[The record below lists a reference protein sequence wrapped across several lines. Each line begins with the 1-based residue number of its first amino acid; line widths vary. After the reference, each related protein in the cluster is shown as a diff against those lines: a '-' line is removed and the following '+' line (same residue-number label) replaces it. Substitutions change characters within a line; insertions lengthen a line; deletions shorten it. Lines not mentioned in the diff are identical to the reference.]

1 MFSAA
6 LNLAPGAASSLA
18 NAARGVGGTGN
29 NNSGS
34 TGGGI
39 GGGLGGMSFMSPLTD
54 AKNTMEKRLG
64 SVTGTINK
72 QDPNFDTKN
81 KPSSMVGPAGNHTIP
96 PGNRPYKSNV
106 DALSS
111 AGHKKPFGGIA
122 VLPVATTNI
131 RHPINPVN
139 TTSEIYYN
147 TSNQYN
153 IQGPNNAPHP
163 LNVAISEPLTQP
175 FSSMA
180 LSGQQ
185 SCTSTGGIPSSS
197 NINAQS
203 KRCRFASTT
212 SSVGNESSEI
222 TLVGQD
228 DRLPSRTYHQ
238 NVSMPGMAHQSDTI
252 NLMSGGTRR
261 SRSPG
266 PKQTPHLLSNIDYN
280 HTRNSPQHIKQ
291 KRNDPSR
298 IIRNTISYSSQPL
311 TTICST
317 NARENQS
324 TLISS
329 SHSSYPTGG
338 DSLAT
343 LSNTNATP
351 LTLNSTKSQ
360 KGNLQCD
367 TLNMSTSSMLNSKI
381 NNYDTQSVKKE
392 GIKFSAP
399 LMMEQAEE
407 LMILASTGK
416 PLPEGLQIK
425 DSHPLRPNGGTMYLI
440 RTADPGL
447 KDANGLC
454 SDGYPW
460 VEILYQAGMATP
472 RGNCLDYRHYYIGSH
487 LVPGVSQSNALKAR
501 TSSRFRREAYS
512 LGNLTLFAYIGDE
525 REGSMMA
532 SGSRASSVNT
542 NREGELFNSLPRSHR
557 YDKMSSA
564 QAHVGL
570 SLPSTSNALLL
581 NPSFGERSS
590 KKTNS
595 FGSNLIYGAADQAGT
610 LFSHAPSASLRPR
623 SLDRTDLLHQ
633 RTKPFSSSHLDDL
646 DLHRLQTRDTRANS
660 SLDMNNSRLSSIY
673 GGSLSSAIISS
684 SLRSSTMLAKTNSYK
699 GQPTNSSFEELAA
712 LAEELAGGKLVKNLT
727 LFPSIQITLVHPD
740 MTREFEQSC
749 QVLYADHPDPSYLGL
764 EEGILLFYDITFPLG
779 RIHATLLTY
788 INCCYEGNPVMPLA
802 VNLHERKFKSSH
814 QLFWARIVGDI
825 PALQKYRFP
834 LMIDDAEP
842 AVHLAVR
849 TQAPN
854 LVQLEGWTHRFRDID
869 RHLRSKGYGEEAVSY
884 YKACIGYL
892 LSANSKQAMH
902 DRYRKEFECVWP
914 KDFVHYYRNKL
925 LPRSGRLGRWAMAKM
940 NIKEQQ
946 YFSPHTNPQER
957 FHMLCRNFSGWET
970 LSVDQLVRC
979 FYLLFVFFVSETTSG
994 NGSSTSAYVIKS
1006 TFRPYFLQMLPH
1018 PFTHSNYVTN
1028 TLHPADIRQYVL
1040 SNYSKEKS
1048 SSKRPFD
1055 PLRPFYLAA
1064 SSAEQGG
1071 IKHHAGIEDVLQL
1084 GDALE
1089 NMLYD
1094 DEDSDPLY
1102 NAHKI
1107 STNDM
1112 DATGFDVNLSSLLNS
1127 HGFGGSGGGTSGRST
1142 ARFLSN
1148 GNLPSS
1154 AIGNINQFSRHQ
1166 QVPSPAPNGRVPS
1179 PAPGDVAAYGTLNHS
1194 SQYSQSPFLG
1204 NPTSIASSIAG
1215 NVTVPMRATH
1225 SSLSTIP
1232 EVPAELNRSLTSNLQ
1247 FNSNSNVINHNK
1259 SIQYQQST
1267 DVSSISKGPRQPLM
1281 NQPNQKRTSFQ
1292 QSNRYHPSMSKTIG
1306 GGIIRGVHP
1315 STDRFQNSPSTRFGV
1330 PLTGHQS
1337 LDTLNSYPPDILV
1350 HSTSSGVEPTSCVSS
1365 TVPISTNNWQ
1375 EQSFESSI
1383 VTESNYDASFE
1394 SEIPPMGL
1402 SIDRGFGPNG
1412 GSNSESMPTNQTS
1425 SGIPMSSQSNVLN
1438 TTPLTTSQ
1446 RQQKKVFQQHKGG
1459 SMSQTGFVA
1468 NDNNET
1474 TKMGSKGI
1482 FGISGFG
1489 NNASERNLQ
1498 STSMQP
1504 INQSV
1509 SGKKVSTSMVPS
1521 ASSSISSSNPR
1532 VPASGAGMRLPAT
1545 ENVAPNSLML
1555 WKKVQHYVVVGGAF
1569 VQAGQQASPS
1579 GRTNQSN
1586 LQQQH
1591 HPQQQQQQQHHR
1603 NNILP
1608 AANQSSM
1615 HQ

>member
-6 LNLAPGAASSLA
+6 LNLAPAAASSLA
-18 NAARGVGGTGN
+18 TAARGVGGGN
-29 NNSGS
+29 NNAGS

-39 GGGLGGMSFMSPLTD
+39 GSGLGGMSFMSPLTD

-64 SVTGTINK
+64 SVTGTSNK
-72 QDPNFDTKN
+72 HDTTSDPKN
-81 KPSSMVGPAGNHTIP
+81 KMHSMGGSAVASTIP
-96 PGNRPYKSNV
+96 PATRPYKSNL
-106 DALSS
+106 DPSLA
-111 AGHKKPFGGIA
+111 ATDKKQFRGGG
-122 VLPVATTNI
+122 LPVATASI
-131 RHPINPVN
+131 RQQAIPIN
-139 TTSEIYYN
+139 TTSTMHYN
-147 TSNQYN
+147 TASQL
-153 IQGPNNAPHP
+153 QLHGQSNAPNV
-163 LNVAISEPLTQP
+163 LNATISEPQTQP
-175 FSSMA
+175 FSSIP

-185 SCTSTGGIPSSS
+185 SVTSAGGLPSCS
-197 NINAQS
+197 NTIAQS

-212 SSVGNESSEI
+212 SSVGNEASE
-222 TLVGQD
+222 VPQSAQE
-228 DRLPSRTYHQ
+228 DRLLSYPYREYHQ
-238 NVSMPGMAHQSDTI
+238 NVSMTGMVHQSD
-252 NLMSGGTRR
+252 NSHLPGGTRR

-266 PKQTPHLLSNIDYN
+266 PKQTPHLLSNMDYN
-280 HTRNSPQHIKQ
+280 HSRNSPQHIKQ
-291 KRNDPSR
+291 KHDPTR
-298 IIRNTISYSSQPL
+298 IIRNSMPYSSQPL

-324 TLISS
+324 SLISS
-329 SHSSYPTGG
+329 SHSSYPSGNSMVTI
-338 DSLAT
+338 A
-343 LSNTNATP
+343 NINATP
-351 LTLNSTKSQ
+351 LTQNSIIQQGNKSCDATK
-360 KGNLQCD
+360 
-367 TLNMSTSSMLNSKI
+367 MSTSTIFNSK
-381 NNYDTQSVKKE
+381 NNSHDTQPSVKRE

-407 LMILASTGK
+407 LMILASTAK

-425 DSHPLRPNGGTMYLI
+425 DNPPQRPNGGTMYLI
-440 RTADPGL
+440 RSSDPSS

-460 VEILYQAGMATP
+460 VEILYQADLTTP
-472 RGNCLDYRHYYIGSH
+472 RGNCIDYRHYYIGSH
-487 LVPGVSQSNALKAR
+487 QVPGVSQTNALKAR
-501 TSSRFRREAYS
+501 TSSRFRREAYT

-525 REGSMMA
+525 REGS
-532 SGSRASSVNT
+532 RASSVNT
-542 NREGELFNSLPRSHR
+542 NRDGADSFNSLPRSHR
-557 YDKMSSA
+557 YDKMSST
-564 QAHVGL
+564 QAHIDL
-570 SLPSTSNALLL
+570 SLPSTSTHLRLT
-581 NPSFGERSS
+581 PSLGERSS
-590 KKTNS
+590 KKTNLYS
-595 FGSNLIYGAADQAGT
+595 SAMIQGSAEQGGS
-610 LFSHAPSASLRPR
+610 LFSRIPSASLRPR
-623 SLDRTDLLHQ
+623 SLDRADLLHQ
-633 RTKPFSSSHLDDL
+633 RTKQYSNSHLDNL
-646 DLHRLQTRDTRANS
+646 DLHRLQTRES
-660 SLDMNNSRLSSIY
+660 SAADMNNSGIGSLYR
-673 GGSLSSAIISS
+673 GSLSSAIISS
-684 SLRSSTMLAKTNSYK
+684 SLRSSTMLAKANSYK
-699 GQPTNSSFEELAA
+699 GHTNSTFEELAI

-970 LSVDQLVRC
+970 LSIDQLVRC
-979 FYLLFVFFVSETTSG
+979 FYLLFVFFVSEATSG

-1006 TFRPYFLQMLPH
+1006 TFRPYFLQMMPYR
-1018 PFTHSNYVTN
+1018 THTNYVTN

-1040 SNYSKEKS
+1040 SNYPKEKS
-1048 SSKRPFD
+1048 STNVLKRPFD

-1064 SSAEQGG
+1064 STAEHGG

-1102 NAHKI
+1102 STHKI
-1107 STNDM
+1107 STDDL
-1112 DATGFDVNLSSLLNS
+1112 DAAGFDANLSSLLNC
-1127 HGFGGSGGGTSGRST
+1127 HGFGNNSGDSGGRST

-1179 PAPGDVAAYGTLNHS
+1179 PAPGDAAAAYGPLSTGQFPQAS
-1194 SQYSQSPFLG
+1194 FLG
-1204 NPTSIASSIAG
+1204 NVASIVSSSG
-1215 NVTVPMRATH
+1215 NVTVPMRPTH

-1232 EVPAELNRSLTSNLQ
+1232 EVPAELNRS
-1247 FNSNSNVINHNK
+1247 SNSMNVIKPNK
-1259 SIQYQQST
+1259 NVQQQLGTEAYNIPRSNSA
-1267 DVSSISKGPRQPLM
+1267 VQHRQPLL
-1281 NQPNQKRTSFQ
+1281 NQPQHKRTLFQ
-1292 QSNRYHPSMSKTIG
+1292 QSSRYHPSMSNTIG

-1315 STDRFQNSPSTRFGV
+1315 SIDKFSHPAPTRFGV
-1330 PLTGHQS
+1330 PITGQNH
-1337 LDTLNSYPPDILV
+1337 DMLNNYPPDILV
-1350 HSTSSGVEPTSCVSS
+1350 HSTSASVGPMTSVSS

-1375 EQSFESSI
+1375 EQSFDSSI
-1383 VTESNYDASFE
+1383 VTESHYDASFE

-1402 SIDRGFGPNG
+1402 SIDRGFGQNG
-1412 GSNSESMPTNQTS
+1412 ASNSETMPTNQA
-1425 SGIPMSSQSNVLN
+1425 SGGIAMSSQDNVNN
-1438 TTPLTTSQ
+1438 TAPLTTSQ
-1446 RQQKKVFQQHKGG
+1446 RQQKNVFQQRKGG
-1459 SMSQTGFVA
+1459 GSSQNSFTS
-1468 NDNNET
+1468 NENNERGKAT
-1474 TKMGSKGI
+1474 GKSGGL

-1489 NNASERNLQ
+1489 NNATEK
-1498 STSMQP
+1498 TSQNTTMQT
-1504 INQSV
+1504 INQSI
-1509 SGKKVSTSMVPS
+1509 SGNKVSASMVP
-1521 ASSSISSSNPR
+1521 ATSSTSSSNAERMNAKASAGGGIR
-1532 VPASGAGMRLPAT
+1532 VST
-1545 ENVAPNSLML
+1545 TDNVAPNSLML

-1569 VQAGQQASPS
+1569 VSAGQASSS
-1579 GRTNQSN
+1579 GGNNQPN
-1586 LQQQH
+1586 LQQH
-1591 HPQQQQQQQHHR
+1591 HGGS
-1603 NNILP
+1603 NIV
-1608 AANQSSM
+1608 ATANQSSL